1 MKIQVKGK
9 NMEVTPALKEYVEK
23 RIGKIEKYFEGELRE
38 ATVTLIV
45 EKEMQRVEVT
55 VPLNGYILR
64 GEEETSDMYT
74 SIDNVVEKLE
84 RQVRK
89 YKTRINKQIK
99 NLSVLDLVPENEK
112 SQPEEQ
118 TEPQIVKTKRFA
130 VKPMAEEEAVLQMD
144 LLGHNFFVFL
154 NAATEEVNVLYK
166 RKDGDY
172 GLIEPELG

>member
-55 VPLNGYILR
+55 IPLNGYILR

-99 NLSVLDLVPENEK
+99 NLYYVIL
-112 SQPEEQ
+112 
-118 TEPQIVKTKRFA
+118 
-130 VKPMAEEEAVLQMD
+130 
-144 LLGHNFFVFL
+144 FL
-154 NAATEEVNVLYK
+154 PKINKL
-166 RKDGDY
+166 
-172 GLIEPELG
+172 